1 MKKLEKIL
9 GIIAIITLVLHLNNV
24 SGATLLMSLT
34 FFTLTFIYFYLGFAF
49 FNNIRLRDITKKE
62 SYKGVNTMKILGAI
76 FGGLTLSITLLGILF
91 KLQFWPGA
99 SLLLIIGLSALLI
112 VTIISLIKYK
122 VNKSHLYKNIIIRAA
137 IIGICGIIL
146 LMSPSNILIEIKYRN
161 HPEYIE
167 AIKKLNQDPDNIE
180 LRKKVEEE
188 YKKMYKSN
196 TPD

>member
-1 MKKLEKIL
+1 
-9 GIIAIITLVLHLNNV
+9 
-24 SGATLLMSLT
+24 
-34 FFTLTFIYFYLGFAF
+34 
-49 FNNIRLRDITKKE
+49 
-62 SYKGVNTMKILGAI
+62 
-76 FGGLTLSITLLGILF
+76 F

-122 VNKSHLYKNIIIRAA
+122 VNKSHLYKNIRIRAA
-137 IIGICGIIL
+137 ITGICGIIL
-146 LMSPSNILIEIKYRN
+146 FMSPSNILIEIKYRN

-196 TPD
+196 TLD